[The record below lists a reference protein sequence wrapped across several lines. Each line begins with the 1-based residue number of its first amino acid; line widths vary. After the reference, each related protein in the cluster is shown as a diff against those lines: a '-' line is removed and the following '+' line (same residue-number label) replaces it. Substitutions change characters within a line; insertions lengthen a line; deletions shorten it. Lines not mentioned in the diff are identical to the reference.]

1 VGVKKFSTK
10 TTVLFLKLTGVFC
23 IAFLGAVQSPPIAMR
38 STAGPHC
45 GEYGTTVFTFFI
57 FGLYAVFQKTFT
69 TTKTPRR
76 AVVRQRHKLVVAGD
90 TGVLNA
96 LKRTEFI
103 ATGNCAE
110 TRLACPA
117 VGTLVFF
124 LAVFALLEDGGAVSH
139 VLRSFSLASIAQT
152 AS

>member
-1 VGVKKFSTK
+1 M
-10 TTVLFLKLTGVFC
+10 FC
-23 IAFLGAVQSPPIAMR
+23 IAFLGAVPSPTIAMR
-38 STAGPHC
+38 NGSGSHC

-76 AVVRQRHKLVVAGD
+76 AVVRQRHKLVVAGN

-96 LKRTEFI
+96 LKQTEFI

-117 VGTLVFF
+117 VGALVFF

-139 VLRSFSLASIAQT
+139 VFFSFHDVLFST
-152 AS
+152 ASRCFGSIGLCLW